1 MGLFGA
7 FLPEDYFA
15 VCGVVLQDD
24 GVSDVVVEGVDG
36 VVFACVDGGPRACI
50 EVLVPPLE
58 LTR

>member
-15 VCGVVLQDD
+15 VCRVVLQDD

-36 VVFACVDGGPRACI
+36 VVFACVDGGPRAWI
-50 EVLVPPLE
+50 EVVVPPLE